1 MRFGQVTLPKGV
13 ARSNADLAADFLDL
27 TFELESGE
35 KLSHLLRYET
45 PVRVYLRS
53 PALAAYRPD
62 LAALLARLR
71 TEAGI
76 DIAETSD
83 PAAAQI
89 FIEAV
94 PSAQITKVFP
104 SAACFIVP
112 GERDWKG
119 FMHRRADA
127 RVRWPDQPTLEGA
140 AIFLPLD
147 TTPQD
152 VRDCLHEEIT
162 QALGPADDLYRLPD
176 SIWNDDN
183 FHGMATPFDMT
194 ILRALYQPEFHSGM
208 SREEAAAV
216 LPKVLARVNPKG
228 EGVARTARAPESR
241 AWAKAIEAAL
251 DREAPRARRLEAA
264 TLAAQIAAEMR
275 PIDHRLGV
283 ALLTLGRLTLRRDPE
298 TAAKNFTEAYS
309 LFRREFGD
317 DDVRT
322 AQAGVHLAALA
333 LGTGQ
338 YDIAITLADRH
349 AAAAVGG
356 AERHPPRRAP
366 VDQGRGAGRRGQAR
380 RGAGRPARQP
390 ALGPLWVRRRRRRP
404 GARAGAARGADAARE
419 RMRRRCCSPSPSP
432 SARSSAGDAPWRAAA
447 TGSTGS
453 SMPPSTASSSS
464 S

>member
-1 MRFGQVTLPKGV
+1 MRFVALLALLALSACATAPVEGPGITSVRFGQVTLPKGV

-228 EGVARTARAPESR
+228 EGVARTARAP
-241 AWAKAIEAAL
+241 
-251 DREAPRARRLEAA
+251 
-264 TLAAQIAAEMR
+264 
-275 PIDHRLGV
+275 G
-283 ALLTLGRLTLRRDPE
+283 
-298 TAAKNFTEAYS
+298 
-309 LFRREFGD
+309 
-317 DDVRT
+317 
-322 AQAGVHLAALA
+322 
-333 LGTGQ
+333 
-338 YDIAITLADRH
+338 
-349 AAAAVGG
+349 
-356 AERHPPRRAP
+356 
-366 VDQGRGAGRRGQAR
+366 
-380 RGAGRPARQP
+380 
-390 ALGPLWVRRRRRRP
+390 RRRRRRTHSGP
-404 GARAGAARGADAARE
+404 SAGCRAGRPAL
-419 RMRRRCCSPSPSP
+419 RRACPRRP
-432 SARSSAGDAPWRAAA
+432 APR
-447 TGSTGS
+447 
-453 SMPPSTASSSS
+453 P
-464 S
+464 